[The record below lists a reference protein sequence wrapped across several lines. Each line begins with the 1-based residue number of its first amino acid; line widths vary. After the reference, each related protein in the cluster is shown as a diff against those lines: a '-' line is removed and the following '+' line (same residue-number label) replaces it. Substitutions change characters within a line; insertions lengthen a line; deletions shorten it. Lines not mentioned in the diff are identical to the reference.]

1 MLLLNS
7 GRKTRSYS
15 SSQRYYWNFCW
26 KCRSYGLTGIEI
38 NSHLG
43 PSQAVVKS
51 KIWEFTSLRW
61 RPRRLHSLSLCW
73 KTRCM
78 VNAWWAE
85 FMCMCILI
93 NVGGYGESGQIQLC
107 DQDTWWM
114 WLWLYKCTK
123 KKKKSAQRNWKMRWD
138 KQGATAYRKQKAA
151 KDSGWQSQDCKH
163 HQVLHHLRKLD
174 FTPLTNKIWTPCTAS

>member
-123 KKKKSAQRNWKMRWD
+123 KKKKVHKGTERCDGTNRVLLLT
-138 KQGATAYRKQKAA
+138 GNRKQQKTQADNH
-151 KDSGWQSQDCKH
+151 K
-163 HQVLHHLRKLD
+163 
-174 FTPLTNKIWTPCTAS
+174 TASIIKCCII